1 MYIAQFHSS
10 LAMNLKLLVAALLA
24 PVLATTFAAIV
35 RLPKTFAQDV
45 EEPEGQNNDFDDGD
59 V

>member
-1 MYIAQFHSS
+1 
-10 LAMNLKLLVAALLA
+10 MNPKQLVAALLA
-24 PVLATTFAAIV
+24 AVLTTTFAAIV
-35 RLPKTFAQDV
+35 GLPQAFAQDV

>member
-1 MYIAQFHSS
+1 
-10 LAMNLKLLVAALLA
+10 MNPKLLVAALLA

-35 RLPKTFAQDV
+35 RLPKAFAQDV
-45 EEPEGQNNDFDDGD
+45 EEPEGQNNDFDDSD